1 MGAPLKRNVGRNKLE
16 GLVSNPQIQMRVPTS
31 RLIIASLTFTIAVA
45 GAGFWF
51 AYRAPVVQTLGLAP
65 CASPP
70 NYELVSVPC
79 TAPDLSVFA
88 KTPVIAYCDLV
99 RDPARYEKRII
110 RVRGTFSVGMESSAL
125 EDPLCRSENAWTWVV
140 SEPYSNF
147 GDALSAANI
156 RRGDSA
162 QAVFLGK
169 FSGPNDEGFGH
180 LNGYRYQLSV
190 MKVEE
195 MKSLSNAR

>member
-1 MGAPLKRNVGRNKLE
+1 
-16 GLVSNPQIQMRVPTS
+16 MRAPTS

-45 GAGFWF
+45 GAGFWL
-51 AYRAPVVQTLGLAP
+51 ASRAPDVQTLGLTP

-79 TAPDLSVFA
+79 TAPDLSLFA
-88 KTPVIAYCDLV
+88 KMPVIAYCHLI
-99 RDPARYEKRII
+99 RDPVHYDNKIV
-110 RVRGTFSVGMESSAL
+110 RVRGIFSMGTETSVI
-125 EDPLCRSENAWTWVV
+125 EDPVCRSENAWTWVF
-140 SEPYSNF
+140 SEPYSHF
-147 GDALSAANI
+147 DDALSAADI

-162 QAVFLGK
+162 EVVFLGK

-180 LNGYRYQLSV
+180 LSGYRYQFSV

-195 MKSLSNAR
+195 MKPLPQIAR